1 MNDFDDIQIGYYVA
15 GHTNN
20 YLEVLS
26 DDSTLKYYTFTTTS
40 VADAYILVGFYNQRM
55 YPYSCKTVTTQGTMT
70 LYNYATGAVVFSN
83 ATIYD

>member
-1 MNDFDDIQIGYYVA
+1 MPTYVDNILDGIFFIGIDAFMNDFDDIQIGYYVS

-55 YPYSCKTVTTQGTMT
+55 YPYSCKTVTT
-70 LYNYATGAVVFSN
+70 
-83 ATIYD
+83 